1 MHGFLWII
9 MKKSLIV
16 LLLLFIPCLVYA
28 LDVPALHGHVN
39 DYAGM
44 LSPETA
50 QKLEAELTGFEKSD
64 STQIVILTIP
74 ALSEEN
80 IEDYSI
86 RVAENWKIGQKGKD
100 NGVILLVAKQERKVR
115 IEVGRGLEGKLT
127 DLISGRIIRNEI
139 VPYFRIG
146 DFNRGVENGV
156 SAIIA
161 VVKGEY
167 QATPRDLQQGK
178 RSAHPIVTFL
188 IFFLVACIFLGAIS
202 RILGG
207 LAGAA
212 GLTLIAFLLFPGLA
226 MLVLAGIGVL
236 GFILGLFISFLF
248 GGGGRGGFFSGG
260 PFTGGGFGGGSFS
273 GDGGGFSGGG
283 GDFGGGGASG
293 DW

>member
-1 MHGFLWII
+1 
-9 MKKSLIV
+9 MKKSLLAILI
-16 LLLLFIPCLVYA
+16 LLIPCLVYA

-44 LSPETA
+44 LLPETV
-50 QKLEAELTGFEKSD
+50 QKIETELADFEKSD
-64 STQIVILTIP
+64 STQIVVLTIP
-74 ALSEEN
+74 TLEGEN
-80 IEDYSI
+80 IEDYAI
-86 RVAENWKIGQKGKD
+86 KVAETWKIGQKGKD
-100 NGVILLVAKQERKVR
+100 NGVILLIAKQERKLR

-127 DLISGRIIRNEI
+127 DLMSGRIIRNEI
-139 VPYFRIG
+139 APYFKTG
-146 DFNRGVENGV
+146 DFNGGIENGI
-156 SAIIA
+156 SALIA

-167 QATPRDLQQGK
+167 EAAPRDQQKGK

-188 IFFLVACIFLGAIS
+188 IFFLVACIFLGAVS

-212 GLTLIAFLLFPGLA
+212 GLALIAFLLFPGLA

-236 GFILGLFISFLF
+236 GFFVGLFISFLF

-260 PFTGGGFGGGSFS
+260 PFIGGGFGGGSF
-273 GDGGGFSGGG
+273 GGGGGGFSGGG

>member
-1 MHGFLWII
+1 
-9 MKKSLIV
+9 MKKLIV
-16 LLLLFIPCLVYA
+16 LLLLLFIPCLGRA

-50 QKLEAELTGFEKSD
+50 QKIEAELAGFEKGD
-64 STQIVILTIP
+64 STQVVVLTIP
-74 ALSEEN
+74 TLEGEN
-80 IEDYSI
+80 LEDYSI
-86 RVAENWKIGQKGKD
+86 KVAEAWKIGQKGKD
-100 NGVILLVAKQERKVR
+100 NGVILLVAKQERKIR

-127 DLISGRIIRNEI
+127 DLMSGRIIRNDI
-139 VPYFRIG
+139 APYFRTG
-146 DFNRGVENGV
+146 DFNGGIENGV

-167 QATPRDLQQGK
+167 KATPRDLRQGI

-212 GLTLIAFLLFPGLA
+212 GLALIAFLIFPGLA
-226 MLVLAGIGVL
+226 VLILAAIGVI
-236 GFILGLFISFLF
+236 GFFIGLFISFLF
-248 GGGGRGGFFSGG
+248 GGGGRGGFFPGG
-260 PFTGGGFGGGSFS
+260 PFIGGGLGGGSFG